1 MQSIIVTVAS
11 VVVGGG
17 LAAATVMGVVTAQ
30 TNPSNDSQGNVN
42 NPVIDY
48 GSTP

>member
-1 MQSIIVTVAS
+1 MQSIIVTVVS
-11 VVVGGG
+11 VIVGGG
-17 LAAATVMGVVTAQ
+17 LAAATVLGVVTVQ
-30 TNPSNDSQGNVN
+30 TNPSNDSSGDVN